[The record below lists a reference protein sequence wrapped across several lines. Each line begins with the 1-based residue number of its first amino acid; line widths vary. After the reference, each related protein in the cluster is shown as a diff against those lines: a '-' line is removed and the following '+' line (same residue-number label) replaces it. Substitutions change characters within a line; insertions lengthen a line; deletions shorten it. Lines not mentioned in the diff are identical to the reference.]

1 MSVLDALIPAAAR
14 GDTAAARQV
23 RAVVRSLL
31 AISATLAGLLIGFLL
46 LRSAPT
52 AVEVGMFAMA
62 LMIPLAGIAL
72 IRLTGRIVAGLVL
85 ITMAGMALLGA
96 WAWMTGG
103 IHSVVLP
110 WALALLALL
119 SIFGNLI
126 LLTVAGALLVT
137 MLVVLYV
144 ASVRGWN
151 PESLLP
157 ADLVAE
163 MLLLSLLSS
172 ALLMVF
178 AAALVL
184 REREESRRRLRAA
197 HHDVLAASRAK
208 SAFLSSVSHELRT
221 PLAAVI
227 GYAEVL
233 KLDDSEPLTRT
244 QGAHVEHILVAGD
257 HLLALVNQMIE
268 IGRIEAGD
276 LELHVEA
283 VRVSEAVA
291 AALAM
296 VELPAGRRGIVI
308 ENRLRGDIEHFVR
321 ADATRLKQV
330 LVNLIS
336 NALKFNRDDGRV
348 VVAVVQGSPGF
359 TRIAISDTGLGIAP
373 EMLSG
378 IFDTYAREGAGSSRQ
393 GSRGLGL
400 SIASRLVAAMGGGVG
415 AESTEGAGS
424 TFWVELP
431 AAD

>member
-1 MSVLDALIPAAAR
+1 MSLLQTLSPAAER
-14 GDTAAARQV
+14 GDAAAARQA
-23 RAVVRSLL
+23 RAVVHSLL
-31 AISATLAGLLIGFLL
+31 AISATLGGLLIGFLL

-52 AVEVGMFAMA
+52 AVEVGMFAVA
-62 LMIPLAGIAL
+62 LTIPLAGIAL
-72 IRLTGRIVAGLVL
+72 IRLTGRIVAGLMLITLAGMVL
-85 ITMAGMALLGA
+85 IGA
-96 WAWMTGG
+96 WAWITGG

-144 ASVRGWN
+144 ASVRGWV

-157 ADLVAE
+157 VDLVAE

-172 ALLMVF
+172 ALLMVL
-178 AAALVL
+178 ATALVL

-197 HHDVLAASRAK
+197 HEDVLAASRAK

-233 KLDDSEPLTRT
+233 KLDDREPLSRT

-276 LELHVEA
+276 LELRVEA

-291 AALAM
+291 TALAM

-308 ENRLRGDIEHFVR
+308 DNQLRGDTEHFVR
-321 ADATRLKQV
+321 ADATRLRQV

-348 VVAVVQGSPGF
+348 VIAVVQGSPGF

-373 EMLSG
+373 ELLPG
-378 IFDTYAREGAGSSRQ
+378 IFDTYAREAVASSRQ
-393 GSRGLGL
+393 GARGLGL
-400 SIASRLVAAMGGGVG
+400 SIASRLVSAMGGSVGV
-415 AESTEGAGS
+415 ESTEGVGS

-431 AAD
+431 TAD